1 MATKI
6 QLKEYNCIFWW
17 HFYCSDIMLQLY
29 GDSYPPE
36 FIQDSRSTWKTETH
50 WHNLLV
56 MHFALIIG
64 AIFMQ
69 ASERG
74 PGAQGSIG
82 MRWCCPL
89 SIPGFDL
96 VPPTMRKSQYTIRTR
111 EKGFLAFFFMK
122 RQISTILVIGQSI
135 LVLARNWDS
144 YLSNMCNLYNVCIIF
159 RMH

>member
-1 MATKI
+1 
-6 QLKEYNCIFWW
+6 
-17 HFYCSDIMLQLY
+17 
-29 GDSYPPE
+29 
-36 FIQDSRSTWKTETH
+36 
-50 WHNLLV
+50 

-111 EKGFLAFFFMK
+111 EKDFLACFFYEMINYDYPCNWTVH
-122 RQISTILVIGQSI
+122 ISACT
-135 LVLARNWDS
+135 
-144 YLSNMCNLYNVCIIF
+144 
-159 RMH
+159 